1 MKTHFAALV
10 LLALAVGA
18 PAQEPVPVQLAPAP
32 ADRFTA
38 EQLEQLLGPIALY
51 PDALIALI
59 LPAATAPADIVLA
72 ARYLENAGD
81 PTKAAGRTWDESVKS
96 LLYYA
101 EVVRWMDTNLDWT
114 KQVGEAFRAQP
125 AETMA
130 AIQRLRA
137 KARAAGTLVD
147 SPQQQVLVDRDVI
160 ALVPTQPDVLYVPYY
175 DPLVVYSPRPAYAGT
190 SGFVTYSSPFAVGA
204 WLSFDC
210 DWRRRTVWTVDRHGP
225 ARGPHDWRR
234 PVFPDQPGYVNDPR
248 RRPWQPAPHLPRPAP
263 VTASV
268 RVEIARPVP
277 IAAPP
282 RPNVPRDD
290 FANRRSGP
298 AERPRLIPGR
308 PAEGNYSRATA
319 PARAPTV
326 PPAPA
331 LSEPT
336 APPAVAGAPAPIP
349 AATGTPPA
357 NRRGDPDRGRN
368 AYGDR
373 ANRPPPPQT
382 TPTTTPAAH
391 VVGPVAPSPRNNP
404 PVTGNLVGPS
414 GPRATPPS
422 PPHNPPPATRAA
434 PPPPPPAATPAAPP
448 APASEDER
456 KRRGPD
462 GDLRKQ
468 AN

>member
-32 ADRFTA
+32 AGRLTA

-72 ARYLENAGD
+72 ARYLENDGD
-81 PTKAAGRTWDESVKS
+81 PTNAAGRTWDESVKS

-101 EVVRWMDTNLDWT
+101 EVMRWMDTNLDWT

-160 ALVPTQPDVLYVPYY
+160 TLVPTQPDVLYVPYY

-190 SGFVTYSSPFAVGA
+190 SGFVTYSRPFAVGS

-210 DWRRRTVWTVDRHGP
+210 DWRRRTVWTIDRQGA
-225 ARGPHDWRR
+225 ARRPHDWRR
-234 PVFPDQPGYVNDPR
+234 PVFPDHPGYVHDPR
-248 RRPWQPAPHLPRPAP
+248 RRPWQPTPNFSRPAS

-268 RVEIARPVP
+268 RVDIARPVP
-277 IAAPP
+277 LSAPP

-290 FANRRSGP
+290 YANRRSGP
-298 AERPRLIPGR
+298 GELPRVIPGR

-331 LSEPT
+331 LSATT
-336 APPAVAGAPAPIP
+336 APPAAAGAPAPTP
-349 AATGTPPA
+349 APTVTPPA
-357 NRRGDPDRGRN
+357 HRRADSDRGRN
-368 AYGDR
+368 ASGDR
-373 ANRPPPPQT
+373 SNRPPPPQT
-382 TPTTTPAAH
+382 GPTASPAAH
-391 VVGPVAPSPRNNP
+391 VVGPVAPSPRHNP
-404 PVTGNLVGPS
+404 PVSGNLFGPS
-414 GPRATPPS
+414 GPRGTPPPLS
-422 PPHNPPPATRAA
+422 PHHNPPPATRAS
-434 PPPPPPAATPAAPP
+434 PPAPPPAATPATP
-448 APASEDER
+448 PASEDER

>member
-32 ADRFTA
+32 AGRFSA

-72 ARYLENAGD
+72 ARYLENNGD

-125 AETMA
+125 AETME

-147 SPQQQVLVDRDVI
+147 SPQQQMLVDRDVI
-160 ALVPTQPDVLYVPYY
+160 ALVPTAPDVLYVPYY
-175 DPLVVYSPRPAYAGT
+175 DPLVVYNPRPAYAGT

-210 DWRRRTVWTVDRHGP
+210 DWRRRTVWTVDRQGT
-225 ARGPHDWRR
+225 ARSPHDWRR
-234 PVFPDQPGYVNDPR
+234 PVFPDHPGYVNDPR
-248 RRPWQPAPHLPRPAP
+248 RRPWQPAPHLARPAP

-268 RVEIARPVP
+268 RVDIARPVP
-277 IAAPP
+277 LSAPP
-282 RPNVPRDD
+282 RPNGPRDD
-290 FANRRSGP
+290 FAHRRSGP
-298 AERPRLIPGR
+298 GERPRLIPGR

-331 LSEPT
+331 LSETT
-336 APPAVAGAPAPIP
+336 APSAGASAPAPTP
-349 AATGTPPA
+349 APTATPPA

-373 ANRPPPPQT
+373 ANRPPPSPIA
-382 TPTTTPAAH
+382 PTAAPAAH

-414 GPRATPPS
+414 GPRGTPPS
-422 PPHNPPPATRAA
+422 PHHNPPPATRAA

-468 AN
+468 AH

>member
-1 MKTHFAALV
+1 MKTHFAALLFFAV
-10 LLALAVGA
+10 ALVS
-18 PAQEPVPVQLAPAP
+18 PAQEPVPVQIAPDP
-32 ADRFTA
+32 SRFSA

-81 PTKAAGRTWDESVKS
+81 PTNAAGRAWDESVKS

-101 EVVRWMDTNLDWT
+101 EVVKWMDTNLDWT

-125 AETMA
+125 AETME

-160 ALVPTQPDVLYVPYY
+160 ALVPTQPDVIYVPYY
-175 DPLVVYSPRPAYAGT
+175 DPMIVYGPPPSYYGT
-190 SGFVTYSSPFAVGA
+190 SGFVTFSRPFAVGA
-204 WLSFDC
+204 WLAFDC
-210 DWRRRTVWTVDRHGP
+210 DWRRRTVWTADRHWT

-234 PVFPDQPGYVNDPR
+234 PVFPDHPGYVHDPR
-248 RRPWQPAPHLPRPAP
+248 RRPWQPAPHFSRPAP

-290 FANRRSGP
+290 YANRRNVP

-319 PARAPTV
+319 PAPVPNGPPASSGSVTTAAPAVTGSPAPT
-326 PPAPA
+326 PAP
-331 LSEPT
+331 T
-336 APPAVAGAPAPIP
+336 AA
-349 AATGTPPA
+349 PPA
-357 NRRGDPDRGRN
+357 NRRTDPDRGRN

-373 ANRPPPPQT
+373 SNRPPPPQT
-382 TPTTTPAAH
+382 ANARRCISQSTAPRTTPIDHTQNA
-391 VVGPVAPSPRNNP
+391 
-404 PVTGNLVGPS
+404 
-414 GPRATPPS
+414 
-422 PPHNPPPATRAA
+422 
-434 PPPPPPAATPAAPP
+434 
-448 APASEDER
+448 
-456 KRRGPD
+456 
-462 GDLRKQ
+462 
-468 AN
+468 

>member
-248 RRPWQPAPHLPRPAP
+248 RRPWQP
-263 VTASV
+263 
-268 RVEIARPVP
+268 EI
-277 IAAPP
+277 
-282 RPNVPRDD
+282 
-290 FANRRSGP
+290 
-298 AERPRLIPGR
+298 GR
-308 PAEGNYSRATA
+308 
-319 PARAPTV
+319 
-326 PPAPA
+326 
-331 LSEPT
+331 
-336 APPAVAGAPAPIP
+336 
-349 AATGTPPA
+349 
-357 NRRGDPDRGRN
+357 
-368 AYGDR
+368 
-373 ANRPPPPQT
+373 
-382 TPTTTPAAH
+382 AH
-391 VVGPVAPSPRNNP
+391 V
-404 PVTGNLVGPS
+404 
-414 GPRATPPS
+414 
-422 PPHNPPPATRAA
+422 
-434 PPPPPPAATPAAPP
+434 
-448 APASEDER
+448 
-456 KRRGPD
+456 
-462 GDLRKQ
+462 
-468 AN
+468 